1 MLAVSLKGMAGR
13 KLRTVLTAL
22 AVVLG
27 VALIAGTYILTDTI
41 DRQFDQIFAQVRK
54 GVDVSVTTKKLF
66 NSDNNS
72 NPPAFPASYVSQ
84 VQQVPGVQKAAG
96 GIFDNGV
103 ILDNKGKKIGGSGG
117 APNFISSDAPAPF
130 NPFHYVAGHGPTAPN
145 QISIDKYTADKQHW
159 HVG

>member
-41 DRQFDQIFAQVRK
+41 NHQFDQIFAQVRK
-54 GVDVSVTTKKLF
+54 GVDVSVTPKKIF
-66 NSDNNS
+66 NSDNNA
-72 NPPAFPASYVSQ
+72 NPPAFPASYVAQ
-84 VQQVPGVQKAAG
+84 VQQVPGVEKAAG

-103 ILDNKGKKIGGSGG
+103 ILDNKGKKIGGSNG
-117 APNFISSDAPAPF
+117 APNFISSNTP
-130 NPFHYVAGHGPTAPN
+130 
-145 QISIDKYTADKQHW
+145 
-159 HVG
+159 